1 MGKRLT
7 AAIFN
12 IIIVMVSLAAI
23 VGYFIFPF
31 FRMTSSIT
39 FTEEFSDYLYTQF
52 ENNYKQDGEGEEESD
67 VDVKQIVHDLLEEL
81 KKEKSTLSFTLEFQT
96 SDFINGLMTRDPSVI
111 SRIVEKAVDKA
122 VDDLTETI
130 NKVMKPVAKA
140 VIKGVATITI
150 RQSLSESGENYAEV
164 LVEIGIDDEYLDENI
179 DKILDALLADEATVE
194 TITDEVM
201 DVIDVV
207 YDKLKE
213 SKYAEELSG
222 ELTEEDKR
230 QIREKVE
237 DVLTNFSDENGTID
251 VESVI
256 AKFLKEGGL
265 DINKNTEG
273 EKEKEVE
280 TTATLK
286 RAPKLRKMITAYAEE
301 GESAGETQGTESAE
315 SAESAESTESGE
327 NGKSE
332 DSVEEIKAAIK
343 NLIMNSVN
351 ENSTYIM
358 YGIMGIGGLIVFT
371 FLTWAYLIIK
381 IVFKAFMKNPCIK
394 LKLPMWLGWI
404 PFETFMLIPSLLVL
418 ALSKFDIFALF
429 GATAPEGF
437 AVIMGAVSV
446 KFFSGGIVSFIA
458 MIALFVIWLFYRPL
472 RNSFKQQ
479 KKEQ

>member
-179 DKILDALLADEATVE
+179 DKILDSLLADEATVE

-201 DVIDVV
+201 GVIDDV

-222 ELTEEDKR
+222 ELTEDDKR

-237 DVLTNFSDENGTID
+237 DVLTNFSDENGNID
-251 VESVI
+251 VESAI

-265 DINKNTEG
+265 DINKITEG

-280 TTATLK
+280 TTASLE

-315 SAESAESTESGE
+315 SAESTESG
-327 NGKSE
+327 GKSE
-332 DSVEEIKAAIK
+332 SEDPVEEIKAAIK

-404 PFETFMLIPSLLVL
+404 PFEMFMLTPSLLVF

-472 RNSFKQQ
+472 RKSFKQQ